1 VHGLLPANFT
11 RRTLSLTASVAVAA
25 AIPAA
30 ATAALL
36 VLAAPAQARP
46 AYPARPA
53 LASGVSVTIDSMSPR
68 YAVAGSTVSVT
79 GTVSNGTTQPQAGLQ
94 VQLLTSPTP
103 FLGRDQMDGYLS
115 QGDDSGLAAAGAPFT
130 LTGSLAP
137 ETTVY
142 WHASFNVT
150 TAGIGTFGV
159 YPVAAQ
165 VSDPTGSML
174 ASDQTLLPFWPGQQ
188 AAGLLRPLA
197 IAWIWPLID
206 QPHHEV
212 CPTSGPNDLLTSN
225 DLSASL
231 GRTGRLSALLAAGQA
246 NAAADLTWV
255 IDPALLGDVD
265 TMTHPYQVD
274 SSSDCAD
281 VSGEP
286 ASKAAA
292 AWLAALRKVTSRQ
305 ATVITPYAD
314 VDVAALV
321 HSGLN
326 ADLTSAYSTG
336 YAVAQ
341 QVLQRPFGPS
351 IAVPAGGTADLSVLT
366 TLATAEHIG
375 TVVLDSS
382 EMPPSDTPV
391 FEPDNAVTS
400 IRTPAG
406 TTMNVL
412 LADPVL
418 TSVLQAGDTG
428 SGVLAPGTQFAVSQ
442 RFLAETA
449 MIAAE
454 APDSARS
461 IVVSPPQ
468 AWSPSAALAGELLG
482 ETAHTPWLAATALGS
497 LARAPDTY
505 ASMAR
510 VPPPSN
516 RKSPGELSRGY
527 LSTVGAVDAALGVY
541 TSMLSH
547 PAGSYLQS
555 LDEERAAT
563 ESSAWRGSGA
573 APGLALA
580 GSLSSYLTGQ
590 EKGVKIIVSTQV
602 PMGGAS
608 GLVPVSIQ
616 NGGDKAIEVQLNA
629 SADNSPDRAS
639 QLTFGHF
646 QSLVTVQP
654 GLAALVRL
662 PVRSAPIGSTVIQ
675 LSLTSKDGTPLG
687 FADASF
693 TVVSTR
699 YGRAILFL
707 IGAAIGVLVL
717 TSVYRAVRRWLTA
730 GDRVT
735 AADDDPAG
743 TVVTETSGARHPTE
757 APDDLAEAR
766 RRADDA

>member
-1 VHGLLPANFT
+1 MHGLLPANFT
-11 RRTLSLTASVAVAA
+11 RRTLSLTASVAAVAVV
-25 AIPAA
+25 PAA
-30 ATAALL
+30 VTAALL
-36 VLAAPAQARP
+36 VLASPAQARP
-46 AYPARPA
+46 AYPGLPA

-68 YAVAGSTVSVT
+68 YAKPGSTVSVT

-94 VQLLTSPTP
+94 VQLLTSPEP
-103 FLGRDQMDGYLS
+103 FLARDQMDDYLS
-115 QGDDSGLAAAGAPFT
+115 QGNDSGLVAAGTPFA
-130 LTGSLAP
+130 LTVSLAP
-137 ETTVY
+137 ETTVQ
-142 WHASFNVT
+142 WRASFNVT

-165 VSDPTGSML
+165 VSDQAGNVL

-197 IAWIWPLID
+197 IAWIWSLID
-206 QPHHEV
+206 EPHHEV
-212 CPTSGPNDLLTSN
+212 CAASAGNDLLTGN
-225 DLSASL
+225 DLPASL
-231 GRTGRLSALLAAGQA
+231 GRTGRLSVLLAAGAA
-246 NAAADLTWV
+246 NPIAHLTWV
-255 IDPALLGDVD
+255 IDPALLGDVY
-265 TMTHPYQVD
+265 TMTRPYQVD

-281 VSGEP
+281 DSAEP
-286 ASKAAA
+286 ASKAAT
-292 AWLAALRKVTSRQ
+292 AWLAALRTVTSSQ

-314 VDVAALV
+314 VDVSALV

-336 YAVAQ
+336 YAVAD
-341 QVLQRPFGPS
+341 QVLHRSYGPS
-351 IAVPAGGTADLSVLT
+351 IAVPAAGTADLSVLT
-366 TLATAEHIG
+366 TLATAEHIS

-382 EMPPSDTPV
+382 EMPPSNSG
-391 FEPDNAVTS
+391 FEPDDAVTS

-418 TSVLQAGDTG
+418 TSVLQAGDTS
-428 SGVLAPGTQFAVSQ
+428 SGVLPPGTDFAVSQ

-461 IVVSPPQ
+461 IVVAPPS
-468 AWSPSAALAGELLG
+468 AWSPSAQLAGELLG
-482 ETAHTPWLAATALGS
+482 ETIHAPWLAATPLGS
-497 LARAPDTY
+497 LARLPDTY
-505 ASMAR
+505 ASLAR
-510 VPPPSN
+510 QSPPPS
-516 RKSPGELSRGY
+516 RASPGELSRGY
-527 LSTVGAVDAALGVY
+527 LSTVGTVDAALGVY
-541 TSMLSH
+541 LSMLYR
-547 PAGSYLQS
+547 PAPSYLQS
-555 LDEERAAT
+555 LDEERAAA

-573 APGLALA
+573 AQGLALA
-580 GSLSSYLTGQ
+580 GSLFSYVAGQ
-590 EKGVKIIVSTQV
+590 EKDVKIIVSTQV

-616 NGGDKAIEVQLNA
+616 NGGDKAIEVQLYA
-629 SADNSPDRAS
+629 GADNSPDRAS

-675 LSLTSKDGTPLG
+675 LSLASKDGTPLA
-687 FADASF
+687 FADESF

-717 TSVYRAVRRWLTA
+717 TSVYRAVRRSLPA

-735 AADDDPAG
+735 AGEDGPAG
-743 TVVTETSGARHPTE
+743 TVVTDTSGARHPTE